1 MTISYRELTRKQVI
15 GSSGGALLG
24 SVTDLAICTED
35 SRIASISVQR
45 KNGLFGKSETLVIPW
60 EKIEKIGSDVILVGT
75 SGEVCG
81 CDADCCEPKPGFR
94 RFFSK

>member
-1 MTISYRELTRKQVI
+1 MTISYRELKSKQVI

-24 SVTDLAICTED
+24 SITDLEICTED
-35 SRIASISVQR
+35 SRIASVSVQR
-45 KNGLFGKSETLVIPW
+45 RTGLFGKSETYVIPW

-75 SGEVCG
+75 PGEVCG
-81 CDADCCEPKPGFR
+81 CDTGCSEPKPGFR